1 MKPWPEVKAM
11 NKMPTLRMPSWGLVV
26 KSLNLWRRRQ
36 AADDQTAEGG
46 SQNFRIEIT
55 IPNFQLQLQLQE

>member
-1 MKPWPEVKAM
+1 MKMKKYLILISALGAPNA
-11 NKMPTLRMPSWGLVV
+11 
-26 KSLNLWRRRQ
+26 LNLWRRRQ

>member
-1 MKPWPEVKAM
+1 MKMKKYLILISALGAPNA
-11 NKMPTLRMPSWGLVV
+11 
-26 KSLNLWRRRQ
+26 LNLWRRRQ

-55 IPNFQLQLQLQE
+55 IPNFQLQLQE